1 MSSQRPTVLDVA
13 SLAGVAPSTVS
24 RCLRG
29 GSYVSTDVRQRV
41 AAAVKLLKYEPNHV
55 AQSLRGART
64 NSIGAVFPQIANP
77 FFSRCVQQIE
87 REATRQGSSVIL
99 LTHQEDPQ
107 RQSEQL
113 SVLRRARA
121 DGLILAAAPDSDM
134 QKLREEL
141 GEMPIVALDRTLWAD
156 ADVITLDHREAARQA
171 TVHLLEHGYTQI
183 DCVTANPTVYSFH
196 QRILGYNQAMQT
208 AGLMPKVITSS
219 DYAELET
226 VVRDAIHIAP
236 GLNALLSLSSMATI
250 AALKAMRL
258 EQRRIAL
265 IGFDDVDLSTLVS
278 PSITV
283 MVQPTEQMAHD
294 SVELLFRKINGDPE
308 RSSTRIQSMGCL
320 VRRESCGCVPETL
333 IDAQG
338 TTFS

>member
-1 MSSQRPTVLDVA
+1 MSSRRPTVLDVA

-29 GSYVSTDVRQRV
+29 GSYVSADVRRRV
-41 AAAVKLLKYEPNHV
+41 SEAVKHLKYEPNHV
-55 AQSLRGART
+55 ARSLRGART

-121 DGLILAAAPDSDM
+121 DGVILAAAPGSDM
-134 QKLREEL
+134 ETLREEL
-141 GEMPIVALDRTLWAD
+141 GQMPVVALDRTLWED

-171 TVHLLEHGYTQI
+171 TVHLLDHGYTQI

-196 QRILGYNQAMQT
+196 QRILGYKQAMQA
-208 AGLMPKVITSS
+208 AGLKPKVFTSP
-219 DYAELET
+219 DYAVLET
-226 VVRDAIHIAP
+226 VIRNAIHVAP
-236 GLNALLSLSSMATI
+236 GLNALLSLSNMATI
-250 AALKAMRL
+250 AALKAMRS
-258 EQRRIAL
+258 EHRKIAL
-265 IGFDDVDLSTLVS
+265 IGFDDVDLATLVS
-278 PSITV
+278 PTITV

-294 SVELLFRKINGDPE
+294 SVELLFRKINGDLS
-308 RSSTRIQSMGCL
+308 RATACTQSMGYL
-320 VRRESCGCVPETL
+320 VRRESCGCVP
-333 IDAQG
+333 I
-338 TTFS
+338 S